1 MSEEETETTNRIES
15 FDEISQPISSIN
27 DDKSI
32 QGKEPAS
39 QTKKKCHF
47 PTAYTILTIIE
58 IIVFF
63 LTYIIPKGKFDTI
76 EYSSKNFLIKF
87 HNGTEMTIEAT
98 EKVLNDLKI
107 NIPLENFQKGYIKKP
122 ISIPGTYNRITGES
136 TNFFS
141 LFLYPIKGLIDSSDI
156 SFFLMILGGNL
167 NILVESNA
175 LSSGM
180 AALSRVAKGKGF
192 LLACLVFLIISIGA
206 TTFGMLEEIFAFYPI
221 LMPIFLKSGL
231 DGMLAAA
238 PLYMGSMIGN
248 MFSTVNAFTVVLGS
262 YSAGI
267 NFIDGVGFR
276 IITLFLGEAL
286 AIIYLYLYY
295 KRIKLDEKK
304 SVCYKIKNKLENEF
318 LKNKDDKKDNEKG
331 EGNEDS
337 ILIDSDKENKKEEF
351 TIVQK
356 ISIIIFICGF
366 ILMILGIMILDWWF
380 EHMSAVFIVFGV
392 VLMFLFGKGERKAIE
407 SFIKGAGDF
416 AGVAIINGIAR
427 GINIT
432 LDEGKI
438 LDTII
443 NSLSSAISGFPKII
457 FAILML
463 IVFIFLGIFIQSST
477 GLAVLSMPVFAPLA
491 DEVKCSR
498 SVVVNA
504 FMYGQYLIAFISPT
518 GYILI
523 ILQIAKIGF
532 NYWIKFILPFMI
544 IMFVILII
552 LITISTFVL

>member
-47 PTAYTILTIIE
+47 PTAYTILT

-366 ILMILGIMILDWWF
+366 I
-380 EHMSAVFIVFGV
+380 
-392 VLMFLFGKGERKAIE
+392 
-407 SFIKGAGDF
+407 
-416 AGVAIINGIAR
+416 
-427 GINIT
+427 
-432 LDEGKI
+432 
-438 LDTII
+438 
-443 NSLSSAISGFPKII
+443 
-457 FAILML
+457 
-463 IVFIFLGIFIQSST
+463 
-477 GLAVLSMPVFAPLA
+477 
-491 DEVKCSR
+491 
-498 SVVVNA
+498 
-504 FMYGQYLIAFISPT
+504 
-518 GYILI
+518 
-523 ILQIAKIGF
+523 
-532 NYWIKFILPFMI
+532 
-544 IMFVILII
+544 
-552 LITISTFVL
+552 

>member
-1 MSEEETETTNRIES
+1 
-15 FDEISQPISSIN
+15 
-27 DDKSI
+27 
-32 QGKEPAS
+32 
-39 QTKKKCHF
+39 
-47 PTAYTILTIIE
+47 
-58 IIVFF
+58 
-63 LTYIIPKGKFDTI
+63 
-76 EYSSKNFLIKF
+76 
-87 HNGTEMTIEAT
+87 
-98 EKVLNDLKI
+98 
-107 NIPLENFQKGYIKKP
+107 
-122 ISIPGTYNRITGES
+122 
-136 TNFFS
+136 
-141 LFLYPIKGLIDSSDI
+141 
-156 SFFLMILGGNL
+156 
-167 NILVESNA
+167 
-175 LSSGM
+175 
-180 AALSRVAKGKGF
+180 
-192 LLACLVFLIISIGA
+192 
-206 TTFGMLEEIFAFYPI
+206 
-221 LMPIFLKSGL
+221 
-231 DGMLAAA
+231 
-238 PLYMGSMIGN
+238 
-248 MFSTVNAFTVVLGS
+248 
-262 YSAGI
+262 
-267 NFIDGVGFR
+267 
-276 IITLFLGEAL
+276 
-286 AIIYLYLYY
+286 
-295 KRIKLDEKK
+295 
-304 SVCYKIKNKLENEF
+304 
-318 LKNKDDKKDNEKG
+318 
-331 EGNEDS
+331 
-337 ILIDSDKENKKEEF
+337 
-351 TIVQK
+351 
-356 ISIIIFICGF
+356 
-366 ILMILGIMILDWWF
+366 MILGIMILDWWF

-544 IMFVILII
+544 IMFVILVI